1 MVLPKAARQDKREM
15 PRFLI
20 EVSHDSDHHGCVRA
34 LQALLSIGSQYV
46 TRADWGC
53 RHGVHRG
60 WLIVEVDS
68 RNLAECIVPP
78 SLRMDSRVVEVNK
91 FSLQEIQDMVRKL
104 SDEQP
109 G

>member
-1 MVLPKAARQDKREM
+1 MVLPKAARQGKREM

-20 EVSHDSDHHGCVRA
+20 EVSHDSDHEGCVRA

-53 RHGVHRG
+53 RHGVHKG

-78 SLRMDSRVVEVNK
+78 SLRMDSRVVELNK
-91 FSLQEIQDMVRKL
+91 FSQEEIQDMARKL
-104 SDEQP
+104 SGE
-109 G
+109 

>member
-1 MVLPKAARQDKREM
+1 M

-53 RHGVHRG
+53 RHGVHKG

-78 SLRMDSRVVEVNK
+78 SLRMDSRVVELNK
-91 FSLQEIQDMVRKL
+91 FSLEEVQDMVQKL
-104 SDEQP
+104 SGE
-109 G
+109 